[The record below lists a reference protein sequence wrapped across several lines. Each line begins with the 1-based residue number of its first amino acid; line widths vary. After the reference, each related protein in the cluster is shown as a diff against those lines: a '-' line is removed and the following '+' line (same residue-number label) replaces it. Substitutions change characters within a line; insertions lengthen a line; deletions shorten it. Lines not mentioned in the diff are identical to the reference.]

1 MKIVFVCII
10 SIFFSVSSLQGQ
22 QITYLSPD
30 VIDVGDV
37 VEGDNAEGEIK
48 FVNIGAEQLKINNI
62 RTSCGCTAAKPDKK
76 VYLPGDTVAIHYT
89 LKTRGFKGIVKKS
102 IRIDL
107 EGSEAKNI
115 SFTIQANVITKMKLI
130 PDYLNLGQLPIN
142 PDTTITVYFE
152 IQNDSDEPIKITK
165 ITQNREILKITPLN
179 AEIPP
184 HKSQLFRIEYQP
196 DQAGRQDT
204 RITIDT
210 NYDAKPRLYLPVFIN
225 ISS

>member
-76 VYLPGDTVAIHYT
+76 VYLRGDTVAIHYT